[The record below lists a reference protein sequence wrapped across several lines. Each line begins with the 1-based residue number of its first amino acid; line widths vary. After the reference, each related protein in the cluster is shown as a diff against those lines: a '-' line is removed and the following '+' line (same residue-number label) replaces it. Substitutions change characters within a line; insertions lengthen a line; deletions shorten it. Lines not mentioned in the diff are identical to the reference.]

1 MKKIFHLDNS
11 VRERTIEELLFHD
24 KRLKGRW
31 DEALS
36 QIEKENKKS
45 LQNFKFMMIVSNLIY
60 LMTGI
65 GIGMAL

>member
-24 KRLKGRW
+24 KRLKERW